1 MLNIK
6 NYTMVSLPLQ
16 HPDCN
21 WYKKEHSRSV
31 SQLLTLKEFSMYVSS
46 LCFLIV
52 EVRWGRALSFP
63 RPTNL
68 GYQNIISSPGLQK
81 DSANLPVFS
90 LLTCSNPLVLEG
102 YLLVKGLNSSFL
114 SHTVWFIC
122 RVCVSVLCVHFSNFV
137 LSTSTFMCTHFLIF
151 MWHSDWGKDQ
161 TSLPFTRHK
170 TLNLT
175 SMATKIIGSPETKW
189 IDATSGI
196 YSSEKA
202 SNLSVTT
209 DFSESL
215 QSSVSILR
223 SVSNG

>member
-6 NYTMVSLPLQ
+6 NYTVVSLPLQ

-31 SQLLTLKEFSMYVSS
+31 SQLLTLKEVSMYISS

-68 GYQNIISSPGLQK
+68 GYQNIIFSPGLQK

-102 YLLVKGLNSSFL
+102 YLVVKGLKLFISFTYCLIYLSCVPGLPCPSHLTKAEQGGERGGHGVSS
-114 SHTVWFIC
+114 
-122 RVCVSVLCVHFSNFV
+122 
-137 LSTSTFMCTHFLIF
+137 
-151 MWHSDWGKDQ
+151 
-161 TSLPFTRHK
+161 
-170 TLNLT
+170 
-175 SMATKIIGSPETKW
+175 
-189 IDATSGI
+189 
-196 YSSEKA
+196 
-202 SNLSVTT
+202 
-209 DFSESL
+209 
-215 QSSVSILR
+215 LR
-223 SVSNG
+223 SRL